1 VLSLRCYSVG
11 GLLLGYLFPGA
22 LNYFC
27 HLFPRENRKLRSTFS
42 VLHCSLHTESF
53 SCRVTRHSLILM
65 ILSQLP
71 L

>member
-1 VLSLRCYSVG
+1 MLVG
-11 GLLLGYLFPGA
+11 GLSLGYLFPGA

-27 HLFPRENRKLRSTFS
+27 HLFPRENRKLRSIFS
-42 VLHCSLHTESF
+42 VLYCSFHIEPF
-53 SCRVTRHSLILM
+53 SCIVTRHSLILM